1 MNASSPLIK
10 MPAPLQLGDRV
21 LLAAPARF
29 VTEEQVESA
38 KKFIQDAGFLAV
50 IPEGLLAR
58 EGQFG
63 GNDAHRA
70 QSMNDGFA
78 SDDIKAIWVMRG
90 GYGCARILPLLDQRT
105 FCDNPTWI
113 IGFSDVTA
121 LHGWANRLGVA
132 TLHAPVVNTFASC
145 SAEEQ
150 CAFWQTL
157 RTPHE
162 ESHESHVVGG
172 NLSVL
177 FSLMGT
183 PFFPNCAGNWLLIE
197 DLDEYLYHVDR
208 MLLAFRLAGV
218 LDEVKGV
225 LVGSFTDLH
234 DNTIAN
240 GQSTDNPFGQ
250 SIEQII
256 GTHVPES
263 KAVHWNMPVGH
274 GSKNTPIILGASWEQ
289 QKHRITRGMP

>member
-63 GNDAHRA
+63 GSDAHRA

-132 TLHAPVVNTFASC
+132 TLHAPVVNVPSEGFLGEKTATD
-145 SAEEQ
+145 AEGRFIGKE
-150 CAFWQTL
+150 
-157 RTPHE
+157 
-162 ESHESHVVGG
+162 
-172 NLSVL
+172 L
-177 FSLMGT
+177 FI
-183 PFFPNCAGNWLLIE
+183 AA
-197 DLDEYLYHVDR
+197 YV
-208 MLLAFRLAGV
+208 A
-218 LDEVKGV
+218 
-225 LVGSFTDLH
+225 
-234 DNTIAN
+234 IAN
-240 GQSTDNPFGQ
+240 S
-250 SIEQII
+250 
-256 GTHVPES
+256 
-263 KAVHWNMPVGH
+263 
-274 GSKNTPIILGASWEQ
+274 
-289 QKHRITRGMP
+289 